1 MKPRQEKHHIVDI
14 LFVLG
19 LFGVFTL
26 SALVLVTLGANI
38 YKNTMREMKSNYNSR
53 SAYSYIAEKVRQND
67 VLGNVTIE
75 NFYDTD
81 ALVFTQEVNDDLYCT
96 YLYFHDG
103 MLKELFMKKDS
114 DIGASP
120 LDAGNDILSL
130 SAFDLSFVSSN
141 ILKMHLTTSTGEQ
154 KNIILTLRTN

>member
-38 YKNTMREMKSNYNSR
+38 YKNNLREMKTNYNSR

-67 VLGNVTIE
+67 ISGNVTIE
-75 NFYDTD
+75 DFYGTD
-81 ALVFTQEVNDDLYCT
+81 ALVFTQNVNDEIYCT
-96 YLYFHDG
+96 YLYYHNG
-103 MLKELFMKKDS
+103 ILKELFMKKNRDRKS
-114 DIGASP
+114 
-120 LDAGNDILSL
+120 
-130 SAFDLSFVSSN
+130 VV
-141 ILKMHLTTSTGEQ
+141 
-154 KNIILTLRTN
+154 